1 MPKGTYEKT
10 EEHKERCRE
19 NGRKQ
24 LGKNP
29 VNAKY
34 DEGYTQGDFKIIARL
49 TPIGYKLPNGKR
61 HSLFSCKCINCGEV
75 REISAH
81 DFSAGYKLKCSEKKL
96 PSNWSGYRQISGSY
110 WKRIQKQ
117 ASARKLEFNISIEY
131 AWELF
136 EIQNKKCAYTNM
148 DITFGRTKSGNIA
161 SLDRID
167 SSKGYVQGNVQ
178 WVHKDINMM
187 KRNFTETYFVELCES
202 VYKNRRT

>member
-1 MPKGTYEKT
+1 MPKGAYEKT

-34 DEGYTQGDFKIIARL
+34 CEGYTQGDFKIVERL

-61 HSLFSCKCINCGEV
+61 HSLFSCKCTNCGEV

-81 DFSAGYKLKCSEKKL
+81 DFSSGYKLKCSEKKL
-96 PSNWSGYRQISGSY
+96 PSNWTGYRQISGSY

-117 ASARKLEFNISIEY
+117 ALDRKLEFNISIEY

-136 EIQNKKCAYTNM
+136 EIQNKKCAYTNI
-148 DITFGRTKSGNIA
+148 DIAFGRTKSGNIA

-167 SSKGYVQGNVQ
+167 SAKGYVEGNVQ

-187 KRNFTETYFVELCES
+187 KRNFSETYFVELCET
-202 VYKNRRT
+202 VYKNKRS